1 MHILF
6 LSRWYPY
13 PADNGSK
20 IRIANLLQGL
30 SQRHQ
35 VSLLSFYDPR
45 QGEPDHRMLK
55 TLCQEVQTVPWQ
67 PFHPQSW
74 RARLGYFSTIP
85 RAYLDMYSEEM
96 ERRIRAILNRSQVD
110 LVIASQIDMAAY
122 ATVFSGIPAIFE
134 EVETGVFLDRIAQ
147 AGSRTARLR
156 HRLTWL
162 KHRRYLA
169 SLLKHFRACT
179 VVSDQERR
187 ILERELAIGKRVEVI
202 PNCVDLNLFP
212 PESSRPQP
220 YSLVFTGSLTYQP
233 NYQAIIWFLQE
244 IFPRVLRQ
252 VPSTRFVITGDHGN
266 LPLPSL
272 EGVTLTGLVADVR
285 PYLSGAWCS
294 VVPLKTGGGTR
305 LKILEAMAMRTPV
318 VTTSKGA
325 EGLEMESGV
334 HGFIVDQPQGFAE
347 MILELFRSPAL
358 RQQIAANAYSFV
370 QRRYNWETV
379 MPRFLE
385 LVEATVRE
393 DQQAVAVSQQ
403 VEHPRMDGD

>member
-13 PADNGSK
+13 PANNGSK
-20 IRIANLLQGL
+20 IRIANLLRGL
-30 SQRHQ
+30 SQCHQ

-45 QGEPDHRMLK
+45 QGEPDLQVLR
-55 TLCQEVQTVPWQ
+55 TFCQEVQTVPWQ
-67 PFHPQSW
+67 PFRPQSW
-74 RARLGYFSTIP
+74 RARLGYFSAIP
-85 RAYLDMYSEEM
+85 RAYLDMHSEEM
-96 ERRIRAILNRSQVD
+96 ERRIRAMLKSSRVD

-122 ATVFSGIPAIFE
+122 APVFSGTPAIFE
-134 EVETGVFLDRIAQ
+134 ELETGVFLDRIAQ

-179 VVSDQERR
+179 VVSEQERR

-212 PESSRPQP
+212 PKSGQPHP
-220 YSLVFTGSLTYQP
+220 YSLIFTGSLTYQP
-233 NYQAIIWFLQE
+233 NYQAIVWFLQE
-244 IFPRVLRQ
+244 IFPLVLRH
-252 VPSTRFVITGDHGN
+252 VPSTRLVITGDHGN

-285 PYLSGAWCS
+285 PHLSQAWCS

-305 LKILEAMAMRTPV
+305 LKILEAMAMHTPV
-318 VTTSKGA
+318 VTTFKGA

-334 HGFIVDQPQGFAE
+334 HGFIVDEPQDFAE
-347 MILELFRSPAL
+347 MILKLFRSPEL
-358 RQQIAANAYSFV
+358 RQQIAANAYELV
-370 QRRYNWETV
+370 QQRYNWETV

-385 LVEATVRE
+385 LVESIVQE
-393 DQQAVAVSQQ
+393 NKQAVVMPQR
-403 VEHPRMDGD
+403 VEQSSVDGI